1 MELQPGHNLV
11 AVTDM
16 LKPASSLSAPLIQR
30 HDAALPNGRAYGYT
44 EHVALFWLNYRYS
57 DGPAGVVVLESGD
70 LIHARLK
77 VALAGLDH
85 GLEFASGHT
94 LDAESA
100 RQIPEAMIGRLLND
114 GDLRRLHRI
123 LITKKPP
130 APSVRRVRE
139 GNAAKR

>member
-1 MELQPGHNLV
+1 MPPSRTAVPMAILNAWHCLAELPIIL
-11 AVTDM
+11 M
-16 LKPASSLSAPLIQR
+16 
-30 HDAALPNGRAYGYT
+30 ALPAWC
-44 EHVALFWLNYRYS
+44 AQ
-57 DGPAGVVVLESGD
+57 SGD

-100 RQIPEAMIGRLLND
+100 RQIPEAMIGRLFND
-114 GDLRRLHRI
+114 GDLPRLHRI